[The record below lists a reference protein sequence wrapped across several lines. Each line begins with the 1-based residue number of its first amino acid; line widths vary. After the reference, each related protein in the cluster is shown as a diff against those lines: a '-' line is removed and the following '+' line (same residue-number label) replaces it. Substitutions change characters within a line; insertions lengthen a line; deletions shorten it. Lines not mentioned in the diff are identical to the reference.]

1 MWHWAW
7 KKLDSSAP
15 FQFHHYLN
23 KATSEYDIK
32 RFKQSHVVLQKN
44 DWLSPPL
51 LIITGHSLD
60 QCCQHSAQVWIL
72 EWCHCSHKHGTGCP
86 SQAGSQPLHHGQ
98 SLCSK
103 GKFVSETITWNMV
116 FFKFKINGW
125 KLIESRILLLNVLA
139 MKYISEIP
147 IVGQLWKWFS
157 FQLCP
162 KFLLA
167 QAGKTMLI
175 IKIIDFFLRDNISVI
190 KNTFSFFLN

>member
-1 MWHWAW
+1 M
-7 KKLDSSAP
+7 
-15 FQFHHYLN
+15 
-23 KATSEYDIK
+23 
-32 RFKQSHVVLQKN
+32 
-44 DWLSPPL
+44 

-103 GKFVSETITWNMV
+103 GKFVSETITWNM
-116 FFKFKINGW
+116 FFLKIQNKWMKINW
-125 KLIESRILLLNVLA
+125 KQNTFAKFLA

-175 IKIIDFFLRDNISVI
+175 IKIIDFFLKDNISVI
-190 KNTFSFFLN
+190 KNTFSFFFKLNLFKIGNFCLLI

>member
-1 MWHWAW
+1 M
-7 KKLDSSAP
+7 DSSAP
-15 FQFHHYLN
+15 FQPHHYLN

-103 GKFVSETITWNMV
+103 GKFVSETITWNM
-116 FFKFKINGW
+116 FFLKIQNKWMKINW
-125 KLIESRILLLNVLA
+125 KQNTFAECFSYEIHIWNSHCWTALEMIF
-139 MKYISEIP
+139 IP
-147 IVGQLWKWFS
+147 IVS
-157 FQLCP
+157 
-162 KFLLA
+162 
-167 QAGKTMLI
+167 
-175 IKIIDFFLRDNISVI
+175 KISACTGWENYADY
-190 KNTFSFFLN
+190 

>member
-15 FQFHHYLN
+15 FQSHHYLN

-32 RFKQSHVVLQKN
+32 RFKQSLHFTKN

-86 SQAGSQPLHHGQ
+86 SQAGSQPLYHGQ

-103 GKFVSETITWNMV
+103 GKFLQQ
-116 FFKFKINGW
+116 KFSKIKVCNS
-125 KLIESRILLLNVLA
+125 KCLS
-139 MKYISEIP
+139 YISSHA
-147 IVGQLWKWFS
+147 VVSLKQLHVNIQKILRKNKW
-157 FQLCP
+157 
-162 KFLLA
+162 
-167 QAGKTMLI
+167 M
-175 IKIIDFFLRDNISVI
+175 KI
-190 KNTFSFFLN
+190 